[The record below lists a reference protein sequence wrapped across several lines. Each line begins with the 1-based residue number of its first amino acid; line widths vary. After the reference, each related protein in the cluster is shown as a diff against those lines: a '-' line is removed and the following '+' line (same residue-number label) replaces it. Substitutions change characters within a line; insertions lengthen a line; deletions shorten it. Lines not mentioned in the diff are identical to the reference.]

1 MIVAC
6 LSRRRIALCA
16 IFVFAAATCRAQTS
30 PAPREQQVK
39 PSDELLAE
47 GVAALERG
55 DAPAARDLLERALAA
70 DPHSAEAHTYLGVL
84 PDRAGDL
91 NDAERHYALA
101 ARLAPQAA
109 RTRDNYDLR
118 LDSLHGLGEAAAE

>member
-6 LSRRRIALCA
+6 LSCRRIALCA
-16 IFVFAAATCRAQTS
+16 IFVFAAATCRVQTS

-55 DAPAARDLLERALAA
+55 DAPAERDLLERALAA
-70 DPHSAEAHTYLGVL
+70 EQHSAEAHTYLGV
-84 PDRAGDL
+84 PCDSDVDI
-91 NDAERHYALA
+91 NYAENTIALA
-101 ARLAPQAA
+101 ARLPQL
-109 RTRDNYDLR
+109 TVR
-118 LDSLHGLGEAAAE
+118 L